1 MRYIIFILIAGIFF
15 HCSNSKENTNK
26 NLTTLLLATSF
37 NTINFRL
44 DSGSLTNVGCSGY
57 VSSSSNLVSGG
68 SKVKLKDARFYVY
81 DVKFISANG
90 TETPFNL
97 ISDNT
102 NQNSYEDGTSLAQ
115 IDFTDQTGDCASGI
129 FSSGTTA
136 STYTKLVGSPV
147 IGSFTGLK
155 FTIGVPSSLNH
166 QDSTSAKA
174 PLNSTG
180 MNWSWNSGYK
190 FMKIELIHEGG
201 SSNNA
206 WHLGSS
212 SCSNS
217 ICAYSNRTTIS
228 VSKSSGFNPSSDV
241 VSLDLQAM
249 MNGTNTTTSAISCH
263 AGPQSTDTKC
273 ATIGSNLGL
282 KTDGTPSNSQTVF
295 SIK

>member
-1 MRYIIFILIAGIFF
+1 MIVLNLFQCN
-15 HCSNSKENTNK
+15 HKKNNSSEN
-26 NLTTLLLATSF
+26 LSTLLLATAI

-44 DSGSLTNVGCSGY
+44 DSGSLTNVGCTGY
-57 VSSSSNLVSGG
+57 VSSDSNLVSGG
-68 SKVKLKDARFYVY
+68 NKVKLKDARFYLY
-81 DVKFISANG
+81 SVKLTSADG
-90 TETPFNL
+90 SETPFNL
-97 ISDNT
+97 ISDNS
-102 NQNSYEDGTSLAQ
+102 NQNSYDDGTSIGL
-115 IDFTDQTGDCASGI
+115 IDFTDQTGDCSTGI

-136 STYTKLVGSPV
+136 TTNTKLVGGPV
-147 IGSFTGLK
+147 FGNFSGLK
-155 FTIGVPSSLNH
+155 FTIGVPTNLNH

-190 FMKIELIHEGG
+190 FMKMELIHEGG

-206 WHLGSS
+206 WHVGSS

-217 ICAYSNRTTIS
+217 VCTYSNRPTIS
-228 VSKSSGFNPSSDV
+228 ISKSSGFNPSKDV

-249 MNGTNTTTSAISCH
+249 MNGTNTTSSAISCH

-273 ATIGSNLGL
+273 ATIGANLGI
-282 KTDGTPSNSQTVF
+282 KTDGTSSSTQTVF